1 MRLQAGLSRLS
12 QALEAERLNIEFN
25 AGLADA
31 ALAQTLAPDLS
42 QESVNLAACS
52 AAGVCPECAWE
63 PPHGASSTP
72 LSSKGQLSIT
82 FSPCADLA
90 PFKVTLNPI

>member
-31 ALAQTLAPDLS
+31 ALAQT
-42 QESVNLAACS
+42 S
-52 AAGVCPECAWE
+52 ARRV
-63 PPHGASSTP
+63 
-72 LSSKGQLSIT
+72 
-82 FSPCADLA
+82 
-90 PFKVTLNPI
+90 